1 MNMGNKKILVTGS
14 AGFIGFHLSKL
25 LIEKN
30 FKVIGIDNYD
40 KYYDLKIKKKRTSIL
55 EKNRNFK
62 FHKIDIENEKL
73 LNKLFKRE
81 KFSYVVHLAAQAGV
95 RYSFINPKK
104 YIKTNINGF
113 FNIINLS
120 NNFKVNH
127 FLYASS
133 SSVYGIHNNNVSTEI
148 DNVDHP
154 SSLYGATKRSNEL
167 IAHTYSHLHGL
178 RTTGLRFFTVYGEI
192 GRPDMSIFKFFKNN
206 LMNKKNYIYNYGNHY
221 RSFTYVND
229 VVNAVYKI
237 LKSKNKHK
245 KSKNLNL
252 KPDVSLNNN
261 FNLVNIGNEKVIK
274 LLDLIKK
281 IEKITGKKFKNK
293 FLPLQRGDTIGSR
306 ASSKKLRK
314 SLNFKFRTN
323 IDEGLK
329 NFSTWFNKE
338 QKLISKLKSEN

>member
-1 MNMGNKKILVTGS
+1 MRNKKILITGS

-30 FKVIGIDNYD
+30 HKVIGIDNYD
-40 KYYDLKIKKKRTSIL
+40 KYYDLNIKKKRTSIL
-55 EKNRNFK
+55 LKNKNFK
-62 FHKIDIENEKL
+62 FFKIDVENDKEL
-73 LNKLFKRE
+73 IKLFKRE

-104 YIKTNINGF
+104 YINTNINGF

-120 NNFKVNH
+120 NNFKINH

-133 SSVYGIHNNNVSTEI
+133 SSVYGIHNNNYSSEI
-148 DNVDHP
+148 DDVDHP

-167 IAHTYSHLHGL
+167 IAHTYSQLHGL
-178 RTTGLRFFTVYGEI
+178 RTTGLRFFTVYGEF

-206 LMNKKNYIYNYGNHY
+206 LTNKKNYIYNYGNHY
-221 RSFTYVND
+221 RSFTYVGD
-229 VVNAVYKI
+229 VAAAVYKI
-237 LKSKNKHK
+237 LISKNKP
-245 KSKNLNL
+245 KNIKISNL
-252 KPDVSLNNN
+252 KPDINLNNN

-274 LLDLIKK
+274 LLELVKK

-293 FLPLQRGDTIGSR
+293 FLPLQKGDTIGSR

-314 SLNFKFRTN
+314 NLSFKFKTN

-329 NFSTWFNKE
+329 KFSIWFSKE
-338 QKLISKLKSEN
+338 KKLISKLKSED

>member
-1 MNMGNKKILVTGS
+1 MKHKKILITGS
-14 AGFIGFHLSKL
+14 AGFIGFHLSNFLMK
-25 LIEKN
+25 KN

-40 KYYDLKIKKKRTSIL
+40 EYYDLKIKKKRTSIL
-55 EKNRNFK
+55 IKNKNFK
-62 FHKIDIENEKL
+62 FFKIDIENEKQL
-73 LNKLFKRE
+73 KKLFKSE

-104 YIKTNINGF
+104 YINTNIQGF

-120 NNFKVNH
+120 NNFKIKH

-133 SSVYGIHNNNVSTEI
+133 SSVYGIHNNNYSSEF
-148 DNVDHP
+148 DDVDHP

-167 IAHTYSHLHGL
+167 FAHTYSHLHGL

-206 LMNKKNYIYNYGNHY
+206 LTNKKNYIYNYGNHY
-221 RSFTYVND
+221 RSFTYIND
-229 VVNAVYKI
+229 VVNAVYKLLI
-237 LKSKNKHK
+237 IK
-245 KSKNLNL
+245 KKQKKIKISNL

-261 FNLVNIGNEKVIK
+261 FNLINIGNEKVIK
-274 LLDLIKK
+274 LLDLVKK

-293 FLPLQRGDTIGSR
+293 FLPLQKGDTVGSR

-314 SLNFKFRTN
+314 SLNFKFKTN

-329 NFSTWFNKE
+329 NFSDWFNKE
-338 QKLISKLKSEN
+338 KKLISKLKSED

>member
-1 MNMGNKKILVTGS
+1 MKHKKILITGS
-14 AGFIGFHLSKL
+14 AGFIGFHLSNFL
-25 LIEKN
+25 MEKN

-40 KYYDLKIKKKRTSIL
+40 EYYDLKIKKKRTSIL
-55 EKNRNFK
+55 IKNKNFK
-62 FHKIDIENEKL
+62 FFKIDIENEKQL
-73 LNKLFKRE
+73 KKLFKSE

-104 YIKTNINGF
+104 YINTNIQGF

-120 NNFKVNH
+120 NNFKIKH

-133 SSVYGIHNNNVSTEI
+133 SSVYGIHNNNYSSEF
-148 DNVDHP
+148 DDVDHP

-167 IAHTYSHLHGL
+167 FAHTYSHLHGL

-206 LMNKKNYIYNYGNHY
+206 LTNKKNYIYNYGNHY
-221 RSFTYVND
+221 RSFTYIND
-229 VVNAVYKI
+229 VVNAVYKLLI
-237 LKSKNKHK
+237 IK
-245 KSKNLNL
+245 KKQKKIKISNL

-261 FNLVNIGNEKVIK
+261 FNLINIGNEKVIK
-274 LLDLIKK
+274 LLDLVKK

-293 FLPLQRGDTIGSR
+293 FLPLQKGDTVGSR

-314 SLNFKFRTN
+314 SLNFKFKTN

-329 NFSTWFNKE
+329 NFSDWFNKE
-338 QKLISKLKSEN
+338 KKLISKLKSED